1 MERTGLSS
9 RERGWGQVRM
19 EDRLEIGTRVEYL
32 WKKGKKRIIVSL
44 FMERLLETMLYSIYV
59 CNDLCTIG
67 WGYILKTYIIVLMM
81 YLKYNTEDVTKC
93 IWFFKRLL
101 CKLSA
106 ITLTLSKSTAHIKLI
121 WINVKRKVFLTRSS
135 AQSHN
140 EGLVHLPVG
149 ISEENVREAALQ
161 HVLAQ
166 ERRLLHDLSEWGLK
180 GVVNC
185 SIINALKKR
194 GIKEDAA
201 GLTSHCKEK
210 KILS

>member
-19 EDRLEIGTRVEYL
+19 EDRLEIGTRVEYS

-93 IWFFKRLL
+93 IWFF
-101 CKLSA
+101 
-106 ITLTLSKSTAHIKLI
+106 
-121 WINVKRKVFLTRSS
+121 
-135 AQSHN
+135 
-140 EGLVHLPVG
+140 
-149 ISEENVREAALQ
+149 
-161 HVLAQ
+161 
-166 ERRLLHDLSEWGLK
+166 
-180 GVVNC
+180 
-185 SIINALKKR
+185 
-194 GIKEDAA
+194 
-201 GLTSHCKEK
+201 
-210 KILS
+210 